1 MDLRKHRQSAYFF
14 TTAIIV
20 VLIGVWG
27 ITASP
32 SGRSAETADEA
43 PAHVEHMEGS
53 EISRV
58 LLTQRAAERL
68 DIQTGQATDETI
80 NGVVTRIIPYSA
92 VIYDANGNAW
102 TYTNPEPLVYVR
114 APITID
120 RIEGERAI
128 LIDGPAAGTVVV
140 TVGGAL
146 LFGTEFGVGH

>member
-20 VLIGVWG
+20 ALIGVWG
-27 ITASP
+27 LTAPSP
-32 SGRSAETADEA
+32 TEAEIPAGE
-43 PAHVEHMEGS
+43 PAHVEHIEGS

-68 DIQTGQATDETI
+68 DIQTGQTTDETL

-128 LIDGPAAGTVVV
+128 LIDGPAAGTAVV